1 MSVPPRTAPFR
12 EIAVPT
18 AATRLRLPA
27 AAPSNATPATLPG
40 ALTMPGSRAAN
51 APSDPLLPD
60 ILTPLNCWRLAGT
73 SRSDEA
79 PAPEA
84 VEADG
89 RLLALEATD
98 GTTLFI
104 RADELAARLGR
115 LALTQPGLIAP
126 DGALDLAAFRP
137 RDSASRG
144 LGQWLWRQVTALA
157 VKPDDITELAR
168 ARASEWL
175 GHKVEDL
182 AVAGASTLG
191 AKAIVS
197 VIEDKLAGPPGLY
210 PWSGGSL
217 VATDRLTSG
226 DPRLAGLAGRPALIF
241 IHGTGSHTLGGF
253 GALPGSK
260 AWADLRRQF
269 GEHIYGFEHRTFSES
284 PVDNALQLLA
294 VLPKGARLHLV
305 THSRGGL
312 VGDLLCLDTGP
323 GSSRQLDDL
332 IAAFRRRPRAE
343 EAAREQADPA
353 LTTQR
358 EAWAVEERKK
368 LGKLVGLL
376 RTRDIRVERYVRV
389 GCPSRGTLLLTDNLD
404 IFLSGLFALV
414 RKFGSLGAHAAG
426 SATGIPG
433 AGAAATAVT
442 EKNLRFLSRVLIEV
456 ADKRLQAHALPGIEA
471 MLPDSPL
478 GSLLGRAATQAGLKM
493 GVIAGDIEGGGLLK
507 RLGTLFTDTRFFDRG
522 DNDLVVDTPSMYGGI
537 AWQAGA
543 RALFIQGEN
552 VNHFRYF
559 RDDTP
564 APSGQPL
571 PRAMQAWLSADEPA
585 QLPDWENP
593 AIAEPEPVP
602 DAPRRGAGPAPLLL
616 LLPGIMGSRLEAD
629 GDRIWLAPLRLA
641 RGDLKR
647 IGMNS
652 TARVSA
658 GGLVDLAYGN
668 LGRYL
673 QRSHH
678 VVECPYDW
686 RQPLANL
693 GEQFAASL
701 DRALDDNPGVPVRI
715 LAHSMGG
722 LVVRAA
728 IAARPG
734 LWDKFVAHDGNRLV
748 MLGTPNKGSHLFVET
763 LLGQS
768 DTIRSLARLDLEHP
782 LQDIL
787 DIVAAFPGALQL
799 LPAPGFVD
807 ADGRPPRDFYQR
819 ATWDALAAINDDFW
833 FGKALCGRPSQGRLD
848 EARSTW
854 EAIADTRW
862 VGKAP
867 ERIAY
872 VFGQADNTP
881 CGVLEQSRNGK
892 PAGFVM
898 RGTAQGDGSV
908 TWAAG
913 DLPGLPAERKWLMPA
928 DHMGLTSTRR
938 YFEDIDALLV
948 NGSPR
953 SLSRLPASRGDAAAE
968 IRSYRAGPPDGY
980 LSEPEATARI
990 LGGRLRPA
998 IRRPRSSEIRVSVRA
1013 MDLRFLQQP
1022 VLCGHYRG
1030 DPIAA
1035 AEGVIDRHLVN
1046 GALSH
1051 RQRLGIHS
1059 GELGN
1064 ATIVLMP
1071 RNREERRRHSGCG
1084 AVVVGLGEMGSIDAD
1099 GVTQAVRA
1107 GVLRYLL
1114 HAADRYGEECLD
1126 EPAPPADAA
1135 RADTPLR
1142 LRLASLLIGTN
1153 SAARLDVADAARAVT
1168 LGVLQANREFDQG
1181 AESRNA
1187 QRAIVAELEF
1197 VELYR
1202 DTAIAAARAVQAL
1215 GGRLE
1220 ADLKRLGYT
1229 LKPANVLACGEG
1241 VRQRLDSA
1249 PFTDYWPRLVACDAD
1264 AETTA
1269 CGPES
1274 VTPRV
1279 QIPIPRDALRRILS
1293 LYGHADEVRNGQLP
1307 IPTGLDVPPTT
1318 HYAERIKFIY
1328 MGERAR
1334 AESIV
1339 QQRQPGLVETFTR
1352 SALNGPNST
1361 AYTRE
1366 LGFGNTLFQLLVPP
1380 EFKAAARKTSNL
1392 ILVVDEATANL
1403 PWEML
1408 EADGRPL
1415 VDKTRVIRQFMTQRF
1430 RREVVRTDSLSACII
1445 ANPDTEGF
1453 NAQFGGPGW
1462 QARRGPDGQPERD
1475 SLADLPGSTLEGEA
1489 IRGILE
1495 GAGYQ
1500 IAYAPPDSRAADVF
1514 TRLFAQPC
1522 RVLVISAHGIFGR
1535 KAADGSYRSG
1545 VVLSEGLLLSA
1556 AEIGLMETVPDLVFL
1571 NCCHLGKIGP
1581 ELGDGSNR
1589 LAYSLARELIEM
1601 GVRCVVAA
1609 GWEVR
1614 DDAGQT
1620 FAETFFE
1627 QMAIAGSNFGNA
1639 THVARR
1645 VTRERHPDCNTWGA
1659 YQAYG
1664 DPAFALRTQPPEARD
1679 DQPLLAPEELIDW
1692 LEQRCLALQLP
1703 DGQARRGEIG
1713 FKALKAQVDKRLGKV
1728 QAEWA
1733 ELPEVRQAIGKLYA
1747 EFGPDGFEAAH
1758 EALLQAVAG
1767 SPGQG
1772 QVAIQA
1778 IELLAN
1784 IEARQAERL
1793 ARQGRP
1799 GALQMADDAVAR
1811 IEALVRLSAV
1821 SPTAARPVAPAGSP
1835 PNLERQSILGSAYKR
1850 KAIVQLLDRQAW
1862 RDIQPTLALA
1872 RDAYA
1877 RGAGEPDSPGWD
1889 PYGLINR
1896 LQLDALL
1903 GDVAAVDPQLI
1914 ASCQAAARLRFG
1926 QTWDFFDAVKPVDA
1940 SLALWLADTGSLGP
1954 TPGAELKRLYQD
1966 AAHQLYRST
1975 LEFDSVVTQ
1984 LGLLA
1989 DFLRCRDADD
1999 PRCAVLDAL
2008 AVELGGAPAAGPPAR
2023 QAKPQRKGAR
2033 KPGQAG

>member
-1 MSVPPRTAPFR
+1 M
-12 EIAVPT
+12 PT
-18 AATRLRLPA
+18 ATTRLRLPA
-27 AAPSNATPATLPG
+27 AAPSGATPATLPG
-40 ALTMPGSRAAN
+40 VLTTPGSRAAGA
-51 APSDPLLPD
+51 APDPLLPD
-60 ILTPLNCWRLAGT
+60 ILTPLQSWRLAGT

-79 PAPEA
+79 PSPAA
-84 VEADG
+84 LDADS

-115 LALTQPGLIAP
+115 LALTQPALIGP
-126 DGALDLAAFRP
+126 DGAVDLAAFRP
-137 RDSASRG
+137 RDASSRG

-175 GHKVEDL
+175 GGKVEDL

-197 VIEDKLAGPPGLY
+197 VIEERLAGPPGLY
-210 PWSGGSL
+210 PWSGGAL
-217 VATDRLTSG
+217 NEADRLESG
-226 DPRLAGLAGRPALIF
+226 APRLAGLAGRPALVF

-260 AWADLRRQF
+260 AWADLQRQF
-269 GEHIYGFEHRTFSES
+269 GEHIYGFEHSSFSES

-312 VGDLLCLDTGP
+312 VGDLLCLDTSP
-323 GSSRQLDDL
+323 GNSRALDGL
-332 IAAFRRRPRAE
+332 IADFRRRPRPD

-353 LTTQR
+353 LARQR
-358 EAWAVEERKK
+358 EAWAADERKK

-376 RTRDIRVERYVRV
+376 RTKDVRVERYVRV
-389 GCPSRGTLLLTDNLD
+389 ACPARGTSLLTDNLD
-404 IFLSGLFALV
+404 IFLSGLFTLV
-414 RKFGSLGAHAAG
+414 RKFGSLGAQAAA
-426 SATGIPG
+426 SATGVPG
-433 AGAAATAVT
+433 AGAAAAAVT
-442 EKNLRFLSRVLIEV
+442 ERGLRFLGRILIEV
-456 ADKRLQAHALPGIEA
+456 ADKRLQAQALPGIEA

-478 GSLLGRAATQAGLKM
+478 GSLLGRAPTREGLM
-493 GVIAGDIEGGGLLK
+493 MAVIAGDIEGGGLLK
-507 RLGTLFTDTRFFDRG
+507 RLGVMFTDAMFFEQG

-537 AWQAGA
+537 ACKAGA
-543 RALFIQGEN
+543 RALFVQGES

-571 PRAMQAWLSADEPA
+571 PRALQGWLAADAPTR
-585 QLPDWENP
+585 LPDWDNP
-593 AIAEPEPVP
+593 AIAEPESVP
-602 DAPRRGAGPAPLLL
+602 EALSRGAGLAPLLFF
-616 LLPGIMGSRLEAD
+616 LPGIMGSRLEAD
-629 GDRIWLAPLRLA
+629 GDPIWLEPLRLA
-641 RGDLKR
+641 GGGLKR
-647 IGMNS
+647 IAMVSKAEVS
-652 TARVSA
+652 TD
-658 GGLVDLAYGN
+658 GLVDLAYGN
-668 LGRYL
+668 LSRYL
-673 QRSHH
+673 RRSHQ
-678 VVECPYDW
+678 VEEHPYDW
-686 RQPLANL
+686 RKPLAEL
-693 GEQFAASL
+693 GEAFARRL
-701 DRALDDNPGVPVRI
+701 DQALDDHPDMPVRI

-728 IAARPG
+728 LAARPG
-734 LWDKFVAHDGNRLV
+734 LWDKFVARDGNRLV

-768 DTIRSLARLDLEHP
+768 DTIRTLARLDLAHD

-807 ADGRPPRDFYQR
+807 ADGRPPRNFYER
-819 ATWDALAAINDDFW
+819 STWDTLAALNDDFW

-848 EARSTW
+848 EARDTW
-854 EAIADTRW
+854 AAIADTRW
-862 VGKAP
+862 VGSAP

-892 PAGFVM
+892 PVGLVM
-898 RGTAQGDGSV
+898 RGTSQGDGSV

-913 DLPGLPAERKWLMPA
+913 DLPGLPAERKWLMPT

-938 YFEDIDALLV
+938 HFEDIEALLV
-948 NGSPR
+948 SGTPR
-953 SLSRLPASRGDAAAE
+953 SLARLPASRGEGAAAV
-968 IRSYRAGPPDGY
+968 RSYRAGPPEGY

-1059 GELGN
+1059 GDLGN

-1084 AVVVGLGEMGSIDAD
+1084 AVVVGLGEMGHIDAD

-1114 HAADRYGEECLD
+1114 HASDRYGEECLD
-1126 EPAPPADAA
+1126 DPDPPTDSDKAEA
-1135 RADTPLR
+1135 PLR
-1142 LRLASLLIGTN
+1142 LKLASLLIGTN
-1153 SAARLDVADAARAVT
+1153 SAARLDVADAVRAVT

-1187 QRAIVAELEF
+1187 RRAIVADLEF
-1197 VELYR
+1197 VEIYR
-1202 DTAIAAARAVQAL
+1202 DTAIAAARAVLAL

-1220 ADLKRLGYT
+1220 ADLKRLGYA
-1229 LKPANVLACGEG
+1229 LKPADTLSRGEG
-1241 VRQRLDSA
+1241 VRQRLDA
-1249 PFTDYWPRLVACDAD
+1249 TPFGDYWPRLVACDAD
-1264 AETTA
+1264 AEA
-1269 CGPES
+1269 ASYGPES
-1274 VTPRV
+1274 VTPRF

-1408 EADGRPL
+1408 EADGKPL
-1415 VDKTRVIRQFMTQRF
+1415 VEKTRVIRQFMTQRF

-1462 QARRGPDGQPERD
+1462 QARSGQVERD

-1522 RVLVISAHGIFGR
+1522 RVLVISAHGIYGR

-1545 VVLSEGLLLSA
+1545 VVLSDGLLLSA

-1589 LAYSLARELIEM
+1589 LAYSLSRELIEM

-1627 QMAIAGSNFGNA
+1627 QMAVAGSNFGNA
-1639 THVARR
+1639 IHVARR
-1645 VTRERHPDCNTWGA
+1645 ITRERHPDCNTWGA

-1664 DPAFALRTQPPEARD
+1664 DPAFALRTQPTEARD
-1679 DQPLLAPEELIDW
+1679 DQALLAPDELIDW

-1733 ELPEVRQAIGKLYA
+1733 TLPEVQQAIGSLYA

-1758 EALLQAVAG
+1758 SALLQAVAG
-1767 SPGQG
+1767 NSEQG
-1772 QVAIQA
+1772 RVAIQA

-1784 IEARQAERL
+1784 VEARQAERL

-1811 IEALVRLSAV
+1811 IEALVRLSAA
-1821 SPTAARPVAPAGSP
+1821 SPTAPQPAAPPGSP
-1835 PNLERQSILGSAYKR
+1835 PNVERQSILGSAYKR
-1850 KAIVQLLDRQAW
+1850 KAIVQLLERQSW
-1862 RDIQPTLALA
+1862 SDIQPTLALA

-1877 RGAGEPDSPGWD
+1877 RGAGEPDSPDWD

-1903 GDVAAVDPQLI
+1903 GNEAAVDAGLI
-1914 ASCQAAARLRFG
+1914 AKCQDAARSRFDR
-1926 QTWDFFDAVKPVDA
+1926 TWEFFDAIKPVDA

-1954 TPGAELKRLYQD
+1954 DPGAALKSLYRD
-1966 AAHQLYRST
+1966 AVHQLYRSA
-1975 LEFDSVVTQ
+1975 LEFDSVVAQ
-1984 LGLLA
+1984 LNLLA
-1989 DFLRCRDADD
+1989 DFLRCREADD

-2008 AVELGGAPAAGPPAR
+2008 AFELGGAPAASQPATAAPPR
-2023 QAKPQRKGAR
+2023 RKAPR
-2033 KPGQAG
+2033 KPA

>member
-1 MSVPPRTAPFR
+1 M
-12 EIAVPT
+12 PT
-18 AATRLRLPA
+18 ATTRLRLPA
-27 AAPSNATPATLPG
+27 AAPSSATPATLPG
-40 ALTMPGSRAAN
+40 VLTKPGSRAVGA
-51 APSDPLLPD
+51 APDPLLPD
-60 ILTPLNCWRLAGT
+60 ILTPLQSWRLAGT

-79 PAPEA
+79 PSPAA
-84 VEADG
+84 LDADS

-115 LALTQPGLIAP
+115 LALAQPALIGP
-126 DGALDLAAFRP
+126 DGAVDLAAFRP
-137 RDSASRG
+137 RDASSRG

-175 GHKVEDL
+175 GGKVEDL

-197 VIEDKLAGPPGLY
+197 VIEERLAGPPGLY
-210 PWSGGSL
+210 PWSGGAL
-217 VATDRLTSG
+217 NDTDRLESG
-226 DPRLAGLAGRPALIF
+226 APRLAGLAGRPALVF

-260 AWADLRRQF
+260 AWADLQRQF

-294 VLPKGARLHLV
+294 VLPRGARLHLV

-312 VGDLLCLDTGP
+312 VGDLLCLDTAP
-323 GSSRQLDDL
+323 GNSQALDSL
-332 IAAFRRRPRAE
+332 IADFRRRPRPD
-343 EAAREQADPA
+343 EAPREQADPA
-353 LTTQR
+353 LARQR
-358 EAWAVEERKK
+358 ETWAAEERKK

-376 RTRDIRVERYVRV
+376 RTKDVRVERYVRV
-389 GCPSRGTLLLTDNLD
+389 ACPARGTSLLTDNLD
-404 IFLSGLFALV
+404 IFLSGLFTLV
-414 RKFGSLGAHAAG
+414 RKFGSLGAQAAG
-426 SATGIPG
+426 GAIGGPG
-433 AGAAATAVT
+433 AGAAAAAAT
-442 EKNLRFLSRVLIEV
+442 ERGLRFLGRMLIEV

-478 GSLLGRAATQAGLKM
+478 GSLLGRAASREGLRM
-493 GVIAGDIEGGGLLK
+493 GVITGDIEGGGLLK
-507 RLGTLFTDTRFFDRG
+507 RLGRMFTDSVFFEQA
-522 DNDLVVDTPSMYGGI
+522 DNDLVVDTRSMYGGI

-543 RALFIQGEN
+543 RALFVQGEN

-571 PRAMQAWLSADEPA
+571 PRALQGWLAADDPTG
-585 QLPDWENP
+585 LPDWEAP
-593 AIAEPEPVP
+593 AIAEPEPELP
-602 DAPRRGAGPAPLLL
+602 PAGSSRGAGRAPLLL
-616 LLPGIMGSRLEAD
+616 FLPGIMGSRLKAD
-629 GDRIWLAPLRLA
+629 GELIWLEPLRLA
-641 RGDLKR
+641 GGGLKR
-647 IGMNS
+647 IGIDHE
-652 TARVSA
+652 AEVPA
-658 GGLVDLAYGN
+658 KDGLVALAYSN
-668 LGRYL
+668 LERYL
-673 QRSHH
+673 RRSHE
-678 VVECPYDW
+678 VEPWPYDW
-686 RQPLANL
+686 RKPLAEL
-693 GEQFAASL
+693 GKKFAQRLEQ
-701 DRALDDNPGVPVRI
+701 ALDDHPDMPVRI

-728 IAARPG
+728 LATRPG
-734 LWDKFVAHDGNRLV
+734 LWDKFVARDGNRLV

-768 DTIRSLARLDLEHP
+768 DTIRTLARLDLAHD

-807 ADGRPPRDFYQR
+807 TDGRPPRNFYER
-819 ATWDALAAINDDFW
+819 STWDTLAALNDDFW

-848 EARSTW
+848 EARDTW
-854 EAIADTRW
+854 AAIADTRW
-862 VGKAP
+862 VGSAP

-892 PAGFVM
+892 PVGLVM
-898 RGTAQGDGSV
+898 RGTPQGDGSV

-913 DLPGLPAERKWLMPA
+913 DLPGLPAERKWLMPV
-928 DHMGLTSTRR
+928 DHMGLTSTRN

-948 NGSPR
+948 TGNPR
-953 SLSRLPASRGDAAAE
+953 SLARLPASRGEGAAE
-968 IRSYRAGPPDGY
+968 VRSYRAGPPEGY

-998 IRRPRSSEIRVSVRA
+998 IRRPRSSEVRVSVRA

-1035 AEGVIDRHLVN
+1035 AEGIIDRHLVN

-1084 AVVVGLGEMGSIDAD
+1084 AVVVGLGEMGHIDAD

-1114 HAADRYGEECLD
+1114 HASDRYGEECLD
-1126 EPAPPADAA
+1126 EPAPPTDRADA
-1135 RADTPLR
+1135 PLR
-1142 LRLASLLIGTN
+1142 LKLASLLIGTN
-1153 SAARLDVADAARAVT
+1153 SAARLDVADAVRAVT

-1187 QRAIVAELEF
+1187 RRAIVADLEF
-1197 VELYR
+1197 VEIYR
-1202 DTAIAAARAVQAL
+1202 DTAIAAARAVLAL

-1229 LKPANVLACGEG
+1229 LKPADTLSCGEG
-1241 VRQRLDSA
+1241 IRQRLDA
-1249 PFTDYWPRLVACDAD
+1249 TPFSDYWPRLVACDAD
-1264 AETTA
+1264 AEATSY
-1269 CGPES
+1269 GPDS
-1274 VTPRV
+1274 VTPRF

-1408 EADGRPL
+1408 EADGKPL
-1415 VDKTRVIRQFMTQRF
+1415 VEKTRVIRQFMTQRF

-1453 NAQFGGPGW
+1453 NAQFGGAGW
-1462 QARRGPDGQPERD
+1462 QARSGPDGQAERD
-1475 SLADLPGSTLEGEA
+1475 SLADLPGSTLEGDA

-1522 RVLVISAHGIFGR
+1522 RVLVISAHGIYGR

-1545 VVLSEGLLLSA
+1545 VVLSDGLLLSA

-1589 LAYSLARELIEM
+1589 LAYSLSRELIEM

-1627 QMAIAGSNFGNA
+1627 QMAIAGANFGNA
-1639 THVARR
+1639 IHVARR
-1645 VTRERHPDCNTWGA
+1645 VARERHPDCNTWGA

-1679 DQPLLAPEELIDW
+1679 EQPLLAPDELIDW

-1728 QAEWA
+1728 QADWA
-1733 ELPEVRQAIGKLYA
+1733 TLPEVQQAIGSLYA

-1758 EALLQAVAG
+1758 GALLQAVAG
-1767 SPGQG
+1767 NSGQG
-1772 QVAIQA
+1772 RVAIQA

-1811 IEALVRLSAV
+1811 IEALVRLSAA
-1821 SPTAARPVAPAGSP
+1821 SPTAPQPAAPAGSR
-1835 PNLERQSILGSAYKR
+1835 PNVERQSILGSAYKR
-1850 KAIVQLLDRQAW
+1850 KAIVQLLERQSW
-1862 RDIQPTLALA
+1862 SDIQPTLALA

-1877 RGAGEPDSPGWD
+1877 RGAGEPDSPDWD

-1903 GDVAAVDPQLI
+1903 GDEAAVDAGLI
-1914 ASCQAAARLRFG
+1914 AKCQDAARSRFD
-1926 QTWDFFDAVKPVDA
+1926 QTGEFFDAIKPVDA
-1940 SLALWLADTGSLGP
+1940 SLALWLADTRSLGP
-1954 TPGAELKRLYQD
+1954 DPGAELKSLYRD
-1966 AAHQLYRST
+1966 AVHQLYRSA

-1984 LGLLA
+1984 LNLLA

-2008 AVELGGAPAAGPPAR
+2008 AFQLGGTPAAAPPR
-2023 QAKPQRKGAR
+2023 RKAPR
-2033 KPGQAG
+2033 KPA